1 MLRMQKLILMKSDY
15 DLQPD
20 YKDLKFLYWCLRD
33 YRKSFLKRKNINQ
46 YRIQKKGTPKVIS
59 NLINAFDRKI
69 NNLPI
74 FTDEIKKEYLKGI
87 NTIFANFYSMKD
99 EYLSRKQFFNKYA
112 AEMYYKHRSYKLTLS
127 FKEFK
132 SQGYYKRFYK

>member
-1 MLRMQKLILMKSDY
+1 MQKYTLMKLDC
-15 DLQPD
+15 D
-20 YKDLKFLYWCLRD
+20 YKDLKYLYWCLKE
-33 YRKSFLKRKNINQ
+33 YRYKFLKRQNINQ
-46 YRIQKKGTPKVIS
+46 YRRQKKGTPKQIS

-99 EYLSRKQFFNKYA
+99 EYLSRKDYYSDFWAEQYCVFKNPKYII
-112 AEMYYKHRSYKLTLS
+112 S

-132 SQGYYKRFYK
+132 EQGYYKRYYKK